1 MTMAGKQKT
10 PDQAVQAVILC
21 EAGWTVSAIAGR
33 LSISVS
39 TVQRLLKKNNAVAGA
54 GTQALIERAREELLT
69 SAFSLEAVQQTVA
82 ALVTDELALS
92 QQIRTKLANALEA
105 LDPTDPVTFRGLAA
119 ASTTLKLTQDVTR
132 RSLPIEKLNQASE
145 FEELP
150 VLQIHIMTEQ
160 DVAEMRAKQR
170 LEEAEISG
178 DTQGTQDELE
188 NLRWM
193 ESRRLAQVDQTDE
206 HDDIVYEGG
215 DSLMTGT

>member
-1 MTMAGKQKT
+1 MAGKQKT

-105 LDPTDPVTFRGLAA
+105 LDPTDPVAFRGLAA

>member
-1 MTMAGKQKT
+1 MVGGGGSWGYRCNKT
-10 PDQAVQAVILC
+10 RV
-21 EAGWTVSAIAGR
+21 
-33 LSISVS
+33 
-39 TVQRLLKKNNAVAGA
+39 GA
-54 GTQALIERAREELLT
+54 G
-69 SAFSLEAVQQTVA
+69 FGAVQQTVA

-105 LDPTDPVTFRGLAA
+105 LDPTDPVAFRGLAA

-193 ESRRLAQVDQTDE
+193 ESRRLAQLDQTDE
-206 HDDIVYEGG
+206 DDDIVYEGV